1 MEIDFEKLRRE
12 MVESQ
17 IIRRG
22 ITDKKVIA
30 AFLKVPREEFVPE
43 NLKESAYDDTPLP
56 IGEGQTISQPY
67 IVALMTESLKLKEN
81 ERVLEVGTGS
91 GYQSAILAEIGC
103 EVYSIEKIASLAK
116 KAEKTLK
123 KLGYNVKIKIGDG
136 TLGWEEFSPYDKI
149 IVTAASPKIPKTL
162 LSQLSKNEG
171 KLIIPIG
178 DRFSQDLILFIKRN
192 EKIEKINLG
201 GCQFVPLIGKE
212 GWEE

>member
-12 MVESQ
+12 MVENQ

-22 ITDKKVIA
+22 ITNKKVIA

-43 NLKESAYDDTPLP
+43 QLKESAYDDTPLP

-67 IVALMTESLKLKEN
+67 IVALMTESLTLKEN
-81 ERVLEVGTGS
+81 EKVLEIGTGS

-103 EVYSIEKIASLAK
+103 EVYSIEKIESLAK

-178 DRFSQDLILFIKRN
+178 DRFSQDLILFIKRG